1 MSAMTNRFA
10 PHTGYESFAN
20 GKHLYFQL
28 RRQLDQAGCFSQSA
42 LPYVFHIAL
51 VLTLYFGGFYILL
64 LNPGPGIRMT
74 TLILIAFAN
83 VQAGVIAHE
92 AGHGAITNRRWKI
105 VLLGQTFNT
114 FLTAL
119 CYSHFQYIHKRHH
132 SHTNEIAKDL
142 DVQSNTFSLYPES
155 AREKRTKA
163 GRFITKYQELLI
175 WPLVT
180 LQGFSLKID
189 SMITLRKN
197 PEETR
202 IDQLVLILHGLLWF
216 GLPVYMLG
224 LTKATANYLLMTWF
238 AGPYLGSIFLVNNL
252 GMYYV
257 RPDEKLPFLHQ
268 QLITTRNLGRSKFED
283 FVFGGLNHHIEH
295 HLFPTIPMF
304 KLRQARI
311 ITRNFCSGHNLPYT
325 EMSWFKA
332 IGEVHAHLRQVKQ
345 QL

>member
-1 MSAMTNRFA
+1 MSAIANRPG
-10 PHTGYESFAN
+10 PHAGYASFAN

-28 RRQLDQAGCFSQSA
+28 RRQLDQAGCFHKSA

-64 LNPGPGIRMT
+64 LNPRLDIRVA
-74 TLILIAFAN
+74 TLLLIAFAN

-92 AGHGAITNRRWKI
+92 AGHGAISNRRWLI
-105 VLLGQTFNT
+105 VLIGQTFNT

-119 CYSHFQYIHKRHH
+119 CYSHFQHIHKRHH

-142 DVQSNTFSLYPES
+142 DARSNIFSLYPES
-155 AREKRTKA
+155 AREKRTSA
-163 GRFITKYQELLI
+163 GRFITKHQELLI

-189 SMITLRKN
+189 SLITLRKN

-202 IDQLVLILHGLLWF
+202 IDQLVLILHVLLWF
-216 GLPVYMLG
+216 GLPTYMLG
-224 LTKATANYLLMTWF
+224 LPTALANYLLMTWF

-257 RPDEKLPFLHQ
+257 KPYEKLPFLHQ
-268 QLITTRNLGRSKFED
+268 QLITTRNLGQSRFED
-283 FVFGGLNHHIEH
+283 FIFGGLNHHIEH
-295 HLFPTIPMF
+295 HLFPTISMYQ
-304 KLRQARI
+304 LRQARL
-311 ITRNFCSGHNLPYT
+311 ITRNFCAQHNLPYT
-325 EMSWFKA
+325 EMSWLKA
-332 IGEVHAHLRQVKQ
+332 IGEVYTHLRHVKQ
-345 QL
+345 QT